1 MRKASRLLLAISLVS
16 IFLLSACSQKEDTIN
31 IGAATYTETKIMA
44 AVYKELIEDRTDI
57 QVDITPDL
65 LSTSLILKALD
76 RGDLDMSLMYSGM
89 IYNNFFP
96 VKVTTN
102 REEVLSQAKKGFD
115 KYYDMKWFDPL
126 GFENTYALT
135 VREDIAEQRG
145 LEKISDLKKSEKNM
159 KFGVD
164 SSWME
169 RPTDGYPAFKKAY
182 GVTFERTYPMDVNLV
197 YEAAASKKMDV
208 VLAYSTDPRLIQY
221 KLKTLKDDKR
231 FFPPYDA
238 SILARN
244 DTLKKHPELKGIIN
258 TLSGKINEKTMT
270 NLNYQV
276 DIKHRSERDVA
287 REYLVQQGLLDKE
300 KEES

>member
-1 MRKASRLLLAISLVS
+1 MQKASRLMLAVSFVS
-16 IFLLSACSQKEDTIN
+16 IFLLSACNPKEDTIN

-96 VKVTTN
+96 VKTTTD
-102 REEVLSQAKKGFD
+102 REEVLSQAKKGFN

-135 VREDIAEQRG
+135 VREDLAKQRG
-145 LEKISDLKKSEKNM
+145 LEKISDLKKSEENM

-182 GVTFERTYPMDVNLV
+182 GVTFKRTYPMDVNLV

-208 VLAYSTDPRLIQY
+208 VLAYSTDPRLLQY
-221 KLKTLKDDKR
+221 NLKTLKDDRK

-244 DTLKKHPELKGIIN
+244 DTLKKHPELTEILN
-258 TLSGKINEKTMT
+258 TLTGKIDEKTMT
-270 NLNYQV
+270 SLNYQV
-276 DIKHRSERDVA
+276 DIEHRSERDVA
-287 REYLVQQGLLDKE
+287 REYLVQQGLLDD